1 MITANDIGLV
11 TPFVEQF
18 NEPLTLSDGSLLS
31 AFELIVETY
40 GELNAAKTNAVL
52 ICHALS
58 GNHHAAGRHQASD
71 RKPGWWDQLIGP
83 GKPIDTSRFFVVSLN
98 NLGGCDGSTG
108 PASINPATQQAW
120 GPDFPSVKVRDW
132 VVTQA
137 LLADRLGIETWAAVI
152 GGSLGGMQALQWAI
166 DLPDR
171 VRHCVALAAAPRL
184 TAQNIAFNE
193 IARHAITSDKRWH
206 AGHYQAEDV
215 APIDGIALARM
226 VGHLTYMSADGM
238 SDKFGRELRDAS
250 IDGANEDNT
259 VFEVESYLR
268 YQGTRFATRFDA
280 NTYLLMTRALDHFDL
295 AASTDGDL
303 AAAMAKSQ
311 CRFLIMSFSS
321 DWRFSPARSK
331 EITNALLAADKAVT
345 YADIETDAG
354 HDAFLIYDPVYVGL
368 FDAWMRQVKI

>member
-1 MITANDIGLV
+1 MVAANDIGLV

-18 NEPLTLSDGSLLS
+18 NEPLTLSDGSVLP
-31 AFELIVETY
+31 AFELVVETY

-58 GNHHAAGRHQASD
+58 GNHHAAGRHHADD

-83 GKPIDTSRFFVVSLN
+83 GKPIDTSRFFVVCLN

-120 GPDFPSVKVRDW
+120 GPDFPSVKVCDW

-137 LLADRLGIETWAAVI
+137 LLADRLGIDTWAAVI
-152 GGSLGGMQALQWAI
+152 GGSLGGMQALQWSI

-193 IARHAITSDKRWH
+193 IARHAITSDKQWH
-206 AGHYQAEDV
+206 AGHYQRANA

-295 AASTDGDL
+295 AENTGGDL

-321 DWRFSPARSK
+321 DWRFSPARSR
-331 EITNALLAADKAVT
+331 EITNALLTADKAVT

>member
-1 MITANDIGLV
+1 MVAANDIGLV

-18 NEPLTLSDGSLLS
+18 NEPLTLSDGSVLP
-31 AFELIVETY
+31 AFELVVETY

-58 GNHHAAGRHQASD
+58 GNHHAAGRHHVSD

-83 GKPIDTSRFFVVSLN
+83 GKAIDTSRFFVVCLN

-108 PASINPATQQAW
+108 PASINPANQQPW
-120 GPDFPSVKVRDW
+120 GPDFPSVKVCDW

-137 LLADRLGIETWAAVI
+137 LLADRLGIDTWAAVI
-152 GGSLGGMQALQWAI
+152 GGSLGGMQSLQWAI

-206 AGHYQAEDV
+206 AGNYQAANV

-238 SDKFGRELRDAS
+238 SDKFGRELRDVN
-250 IDGANEDNT
+250 IDGASEDNT

-268 YQGTRFATRFDA
+268 YQGARFASRFDA

-295 AASTDGDL
+295 AADTDGDL
-303 AAAMAKSQ
+303 AAAMAQSQ

-321 DWRFSPARSK
+321 DWRFSPARSR
-331 EITNALLAADKAVT
+331 EITNALLKANKAVT

-368 FDAWMRQVKI
+368 FDAWMRQVQI

>member
-1 MITANDIGLV
+1 MVAANDIGLV
-11 TPFVEQF
+11 KPFVEQF
-18 NEPLTLSDGSLLS
+18 NEPLTLSDGSVLP
-31 AFELIVETY
+31 AFELVVETY

-58 GNHHAAGRHQASD
+58 GNHHAAGRHHVSD

-83 GKPIDTSRFFVVSLN
+83 GKPIDTSRFFVVCLN

-108 PASINPATQQAW
+108 PASINPANQQPW
-120 GPDFPSVKVRDW
+120 GPDFPSVKVCDW

-137 LLADRLGIETWAAVI
+137 LLADRLGIDTWAAVI
-152 GGSLGGMQALQWAI
+152 GGSLGGMQALQWSI

-295 AASTDGDL
+295 AANTDGDL
-303 AAAMAKSQ
+303 AAAMGKSQ

-321 DWRFSPARSK
+321 DWRFSPARSR
-331 EITNALLAADKAVT
+331 EITNALLTADKAVT

>member
-1 MITANDIGLV
+1 MVAANDIGLV

-18 NEPLTLSDGSLLS
+18 NEPLTLSDGSVLP
-31 AFELIVETY
+31 AFELVVETY

-58 GNHHAAGRHQASD
+58 GNHHAAGRHHVSD

-83 GKPIDTSRFFVVSLN
+83 GKAIDTSRFFVVCLN

-108 PASINPATQQAW
+108 PASINPANQQPW
-120 GPDFPSVKVRDW
+120 GPDFPSVKVCDW

-137 LLADRLGIETWAAVI
+137 LLADRLGIDTWAAVI
-152 GGSLGGMQALQWAI
+152 GGSLGGMQALQWSI

-295 AASTDGDL
+295 AANTGGDL
-303 AAAMAKSQ
+303 AAAMGKSQ

-321 DWRFSPARSK
+321 DWRFSPARSR
-331 EITNALLAADKAVT
+331 EITNALLTADKAVT

>member
-1 MITANDIGLV
+1 MVAANDIGLV

-18 NEPLTLSDGSLLS
+18 NEPLTLSDGSVLP
-31 AFELIVETY
+31 AFELVVETY

-58 GNHHAAGRHQASD
+58 GNHHAAGRHHADD

-83 GKPIDTSRFFVVSLN
+83 GKPIDTSRFFVVCLN

-120 GPDFPSVKVRDW
+120 GPDFPSVKVCDW

-137 LLADRLGIETWAAVI
+137 LLADRLGIDTWAAVI
-152 GGSLGGMQALQWAI
+152 GGSLGGMQALQWSI

-193 IARHAITSDKRWH
+193 IARHAITSDKQWH
-206 AGHYQAEDV
+206 AGHYQGANA

-295 AASTDGDL
+295 AENTGGDL

-321 DWRFSPARSK
+321 DWRFSPARSR
-331 EITNALLAADKAVT
+331 EITNALLTADKAVT